1 MNVIV
6 TGDAELIGTGMCR
19 MFIAD
24 LGWSIANLDI

>member
-19 MFIAD
+19 MFIAH
-24 LGWSIANLDI
+24 LGWS